1 MSLPSWLKGG
11 PDSGRAPVT
20 GSIAANIVDRALRVG
35 IRSLV
40 DTNDV
45 GTAMPISPAA
55 NCVNLVPSLR

>member
-20 GSIAANIVDRALRVG
+20 GLIAANIVDRALRVG

-45 GTAMPISPAA
+45 GTAMPISPEAV
-55 NCVNLVPSLR
+55 CVTLILSLR